1 MRKKGEHAFGSR
13 RVERG
18 CPPPQSLR
26 SALRLL
32 FLPPLSN
39 PVFSGSGCFYTDN
52 STRKGGTV
60 QRGLPRESFEQN
72 EVDGYRAGRPQEPS
86 GARSNPPEAVG
97 HGVPPRE
104 RASSRWSS
112 GCLHRSPPK
121 AAWIAVAP
129 ASTFARWARFGRP
142 PWVAGCDSAVMS
154 TSGTTTACATGTP
167 TAGGAA
173 LILRRARSPYK
184 ILRAR
189 RDGGQY
195 REDARPQVRISSLSV
210 LFPQTNA
217 NRTKKCMRCQQ

>member
-112 GCLHRSPPK
+112 GCLHRSAKGRLDCGGSGVDVREVGP
-121 AAWIAVAP
+121 I
-129 ASTFARWARFGRP
+129 RP
-142 PWVAGCDSAVMS
+142 PALGCRLRL
-154 TSGTTTACATGTP
+154 
-167 TAGGAA
+167 GGDEH
-173 LILRRARSPYK
+173 LGHDNSV
-184 ILRAR
+184 
-189 RDGGQY
+189 RDG
-195 REDARPQVRISSLSV
+195 DADCWRRGAHFATRSLAV
-210 LFPQTNA
+210 QDPPRA
-217 NRTKKCMRCQQ
+217 P